1 MDKTININIAGTL
14 FQIDED
20 AFRILR
26 DYLQAINN
34 RFRNVQGGNETIEDL
49 ETRISEIF
57 QSQKGLAGVITK
69 ENVESMISI
78 IGKPEDFDVNEEKTE
93 QQTYSTHKKRMYRN
107 PDDKIIGGVCS
118 GVGAYLD
125 TDPVLFRILF
135 VIFLLFFGV
144 GFLLY
149 LVLWIALPEA
159 TTEAKKREMYGNS
172 YHSSYSVNMQ
182 PDGSYSNRYDSSA
195 KIGNAFNEVFRA
207 IGSVI
212 WVIFRIFM
220 IIMGIV
226 LVVTGFLTVVSLLMV
241 FVFKI
246 PSAFSNDAFDSTL
259 IWFPDF
265 LDYIVNPA
273 MAPWIIAL
281 SLLVVILPMLALIYW
296 GVKMIFWFK
305 AKDGIV
311 SLVGFLVWVASATAL
326 TIILFNE
333 GISFRESARTS
344 SQEVLT
350 QPHDTIFIMSGQ
362 KVSDLK
368 YDKQFSVPDD
378 EYSVFM
384 DDETKKIYI
393 CPDLRFRIIDDEDA
407 KIEIRKRSSGRTRT
421 DAARKSE
428 SLGYNYRIS
437 NDTLYLD
444 EYFTLPAKAKWSADF
459 VTINL
464 FLPENTV
471 LYFENSTEKL
481 MRNRVSISRRDGDNV
496 NYYRSYSDPEPWEL
510 GDKFWILT
518 QEGLKE
524 TERSAPGKK

>member
-34 RFRNVQGGNETIEDL
+34 RFRNVQGGHETIEDI

-69 ENVESMISI
+69 ENVESMISV
-78 IGKPEDFDVNEEKTE
+78 IGKPEDFDVSEERAE
-93 QQTYSTHKKRMYRN
+93 QQTFSTHKKRMYRN

-125 TDPVLFRILF
+125 TDPVLFRVLF
-135 VIFLLFFGV
+135 VIFGLFFGV

-159 TTEAKKREMYGNS
+159 KTEAKKREMYGSS
-172 YHSSYSVNMQ
+172 YHSSYSVNLQ
-182 PDGSYSNRYDSSA
+182 PDGSYSNRYNSSA

-207 IGSVI
+207 IGSVVWI
-212 WVIFRIFM
+212 IFRIFM
-220 IIMGIV
+220 IMTGII
-226 LVVTGFLTVVSLLMV
+226 LVVTGFLTVVTLLMV
-241 FVFKI
+241 FVFKM
-246 PSAFSNDAFDSTL
+246 PWAFSNEAFHSTL

-265 LDYIVNPA
+265 LDYIVNPS

-281 SLLVVILPMLALIYW
+281 SLLAVILPMVALIYW

-311 SLVGFLVWVASATAL
+311 SLIGFLVWVAAVTSL

-333 GISFRESARTS
+333 GISFGESARTS
-344 SQEVLT
+344 SQTVLT
-350 QPHDTIFIMSGQ
+350 QPHDTLFVMSGK

-368 YDKQFSVPDD
+368 YDKQFALPDR

-384 DDETKKIYI
+384 DDESKKIYI
-393 CPDLRFRIIDDEDA
+393 CPDLRFRIIDDEDSR
-407 KIEIRKRSSGRTRT
+407 IEIRKRSSGRTRL
-421 DAARKSE
+421 DAAKKSE
-428 SLGYNYRIS
+428 SLEYNYRVS
-437 NDTLYLD
+437 NDTVWLD
-444 EYFTLPAKAKWSADF
+444 EYFTLPKGAKWSADF

-464 FLPENTV
+464 FLPENSI
-471 LYFENSTEKL
+471 LFFEDSTEKL
-481 MRNRVSISRRDGDNV
+481 FRDRISISRRDGDNV

-510 GDKFWILT
+510 GNKFWVLT
-518 QEGLKE
+518 EEGLKE
-524 TERSAPGKK
+524 VERSTPAKK